1 MAHAYDAAA
10 WQAHPHPHQMV
21 ESALKGA
28 ILVYSKE
35 AFNNTFLAMGIS
47 PGLAG
52 ALAGAGGGACQVSIM
67 GPCTFLVTGKVTG
80 DPNESTMQ
88 RIQRTYRTQGIGVR
102 RGGCMHTQPLMSV
115 MCVHC

>member
-1 MAHAYDAAA
+1 
-10 WQAHPHPHQMV
+10 MV

-35 AFNNTFLAMGIS
+35 AFNNTFLSLGVS

-88 RIQRTYRTQGIGVR
+88 RIQRTYRTSGLGV
-102 RGGCMHTQPLMSV
+102 
-115 MCVHC
+115 CVVLLVS